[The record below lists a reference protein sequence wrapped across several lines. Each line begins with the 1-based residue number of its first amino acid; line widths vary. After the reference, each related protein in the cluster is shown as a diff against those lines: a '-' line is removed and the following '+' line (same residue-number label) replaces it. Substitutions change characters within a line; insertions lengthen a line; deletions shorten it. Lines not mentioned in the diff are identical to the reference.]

1 MLGES
6 RAFGPLSGIGEIRCP
21 FRPVYREMQI
31 NGNGYKVLKV
41 AGWMRA
47 HTGRTLEDYDRY
59 HVARREDSTNS
70 WRNFKRSS
78 RQEAI
83 TRRCYSL
90 VCACPPSPLRVV
102 YNISSD
108 DEPCSLACSVDG
120 HECAG
125 EDVILL

>member
-1 MLGES
+1 
-6 RAFGPLSGIGEIRCP
+6 
-21 FRPVYREMQI
+21 MQI

-108 DEPCSLACSVDG
+108 DKPCSPDCTIGVD
-120 HECAG
+120 ECADD
-125 EDVILL
+125 DVIFL